1 MAVFRFNLE
10 AVLRQR
16 SLAEESCRKR
26 VAAIEQDR
34 LGIEREIEAFQSQI
48 IRERNEMAS
57 ILSAGGAAT
66 LMRTQAGAALRLRA
80 KIGEASVRLA
90 GVMARLEKEREAL
103 RKAAA
108 EKKAI
113 ELLKEQRMREWK
125 HEQNRRE
132 AAELDEIAVMR
143 AARNGE
149 GR

>member
-66 LMRTQAGAALRLRA
+66 LMRTQAGAALRLRV

-143 AARNGE
+143 AARSGE
-149 GR
+149 ER

>member
-1 MAVFRFNLE
+1 MAVFRFKLE

-16 SLAEESCRKR
+16 SLIEEERRKSVSKLER
-26 VAAIEQDR
+26 ER
-34 LGIEREIEAFQSQI
+34 LAVEREIEGHQAQI

-57 ILSAGGAAT
+57 ILSSGGAAT
-66 LMRTQAGAALRLRA
+66 LMRVQAGAALRLRA

-125 HEQNRRE
+125 QEQKRRE

-143 AARNGE
+143 AARNRE